1 MIRLWTV
8 AALYLANLPFADSM
22 FVVLLT
28 LPMFLMVL
36 VGLYRIRSRQFQIGD
51 VFWFCLFVY
60 FVISPLQRIHGD
72 RIGGATAIT
81 AYAYEPYEFVAA
93 MLIVVLFCLPFLF
106 VAMDR
111 AEPAPKVGALPPP
124 MPVLVVLN
132 GLAFASFVASQGG
145 MERLLSSRLEQDPA
159 PPFIGSLFFL
169 GLQSVTACLVAVRF
183 HASRSRLGSSRLA
196 ALPPLLL
203 VVILLAVARNP
214 FNAPRF
220 MLLAVWGPVML
231 ALYGGRVPAAW
242 FYVAGLLALT
252 ILFPILDITTRLGL
266 DGVGDLSDISVVG
279 NFFDIPSVDVFD
291 MAVHAVRFM
300 SAHDQM
306 WGEKLGAILLFF
318 VPRAVW
324 PGKPVVGGLD
334 VGNELFAAGMYGTP
348 NLSFFIGCDLYMDFG
363 FAGVALGGVVAAMLL
378 RLVLIAE
385 WGVFGGVSLSRI
397 LIASSLPILLRGP
410 VGAVLPLFVCQV
422 AIVLALSRRV
432 RDKVSSVLPDRERL
446 RR

>member
-8 AALYLANLPFADSM
+8 AALYLANLLFADSL

-36 VGLYRIRSRQFQIGD
+36 VGLYRIRSRQFRVGD

-60 FVISPLQRIHGD
+60 FVISPLQRMHGD

-81 AYAYEPYEFVAA
+81 AYAYEPQEFVVA

-106 VAMDR
+106 VSMERD
-111 AEPAPKVGALPPP
+111 EPAAEAGGSIFP
-124 MPVLVVLN
+124 MPVLLALN
-132 GLAFASFVASQGG
+132 GFAFASFVVSEGG
-145 MERLLSSRLEQDPA
+145 MERLLSSRLEQDPSQA
-159 PPFIGSLFFL
+159 FIGSLFFL

-183 HASRSRLGSSRLA
+183 HVSRSRLISFV
-196 ALPPLLL
+196 PLLL
-203 VVILLAVARNP
+203 VIVLLAVARNP

-231 ALYGGRVPAAW
+231 ALCGGRLPAAW

-252 ILFPILDITTRLGL
+252 ILFPVLNITTRLGL
-266 DGVGDLSDISVVG
+266 DGVGGLSEISVFG

-306 WGEKLGAILLFF
+306 WGEKLIAILLFF

-348 NLSFFIGCDLYMDFG
+348 NLSFFVGCDLYMDFG
-363 FAGVALGGVVAAMLL
+363 FAGVALGGIVAAMLL
-378 RLVLIAE
+378 RSVLMAE
-385 WGVFGGVSLSRI
+385 WGVFGGVSVLRI
-397 LIASSLPILLRGP
+397 LIASSMPILLRGP
-410 VGAVLPLFVCQV
+410 VGAVLPLFVCQIAV
-422 AIVLALSRRV
+422 VLALSRPV
-432 RDKVSSVLPDRERL
+432 RGQAYTALPYQERL
-446 RR
+446 RP

>member
-8 AALYLANLPFADSM
+8 AALYLANLPFADSL

-36 VGLYRIRSRQFQIGD
+36 VGLYRIRSRRFQIGD

-60 FVISPLQRIHGD
+60 FVISPLQRMHED
-72 RIGGATAIT
+72 QIGGATAIT
-81 AYAYEPYEFVAA
+81 AYAYEPHEFIAA

-106 VAMDR
+106 IPMERD
-111 AEPAPKVGALPPP
+111 EPVTKPDLAILP
-124 MPVLVVLN
+124 MPVLVALN
-132 GLAFASFVASQGG
+132 GLAFASFVASEGG
-145 MERLLSSRLEQDPA
+145 MERLLSSRLEQDPSQA
-159 PPFIGSLFFL
+159 FIGSLFFL

-183 HASRSRLGSSRLA
+183 HVSRSRLISLA
-196 ALPPLLL
+196 PLLL
-203 VVILLAVARNP
+203 VIALLAVARNP

-220 MLLAVWGPVML
+220 MLLAVWGPVVL
-231 ALYGGRVPAAW
+231 AFCGGRVSAAW

-252 ILFPILDITTRLGL
+252 ILFPVLNITTRLGL
-266 DGVGDLSDISVVG
+266 DGVGDLSEISVFG
-279 NFFDIPSVDVFD
+279 NFFDIPSVDAFD

-306 WGEKLGAILLFF
+306 WGEKLVAILLFF

-348 NLSFFIGCDLYMDFG
+348 NLSFFVGCDLYMDFG
-363 FAGVALGGVVAAMLL
+363 FAGVALGGIVAAMLL
-378 RLVLIAE
+378 RSVLMVE
-385 WGVFGGVSLSRI
+385 WGAFGGVSVSRI
-397 LIASSLPILLRGP
+397 LIASSMPILLRGP

-422 AIVLALSRRV
+422 VVVLALSRPV
-432 RDKVSSVLPDRERL
+432 RDQAYPALLCQERL

>member
-8 AALYLANLPFADSM
+8 AALYLANLPFADSL

-36 VGLYRIRSRQFQIGD
+36 VGLYRIQSRRFQIGD

-81 AYAYEPYEFVAA
+81 AYAYEPHEFIAA
-93 MLIVVLFCLPFLF
+93 MLIIVLFCLPFLF
-106 VAMDR
+106 VQMERD
-111 AEPAPKVGALPPP
+111 EPADEAGGWTLP
-124 MPVLVVLN
+124 MPVLLLLN
-132 GLAFASFVASQGG
+132 GLAFTSFVASEGG

-159 PPFIGSLFFL
+159 QAFIGSLFFL

-183 HASRSRLGSSRLA
+183 HGARSRLTSLV
-196 ALPPLLL
+196 PLLL
-203 VVILLAVARNP
+203 VIALLAISRNP

-231 ALYGGRVPAAW
+231 ALCGGRIPAAW
-242 FYVAGLLALT
+242 FYVVGLLALT
-252 ILFPILDITTRLGL
+252 ILFPVLSITTRLGL
-266 DGVGDLSDISVVG
+266 DGLGDLSEISVFG

-300 SAHDQM
+300 STHDQM
-306 WGEKLGAILLFF
+306 WGEKLTAILLFF

-348 NLSFFIGCDLYMDFG
+348 NLSFFVGCDLYMDFG
-363 FAGVALGGVVAAMLL
+363 FAGVALGGIVAAMLL
-378 RLVLIAE
+378 RWVLMAE
-385 WGVFGGVSLSRI
+385 RGVFGDVRVSRI

-410 VGAVLPLFVCQV
+410 VGAVLPLFVCQIAV
-422 AIVLALSRRV
+422 VLALSWLARDQAYPVLSYQERSRR
-432 RDKVSSVLPDRERL
+432 
-446 RR
+446 

>member
-8 AALYLANLPFADSM
+8 TALYLANLPFADSL

-36 VGLYRIRSRQFQIGD
+36 VGLYRIRSRRFQVGD

-60 FVISPLQRIHGD
+60 FVISPLQRMHGD

-81 AYAYEPYEFVAA
+81 AYAYEPQEFIAA

-106 VAMDR
+106 VSMERDQPP
-111 AEPAPKVGALPPP
+111 AEAGGSIFP
-124 MPVLVVLN
+124 MPVLLALN
-132 GLAFASFVASQGG
+132 SLAFASFVASEGG

-159 PPFIGSLFFL
+159 QAFIGSLFFL

-183 HASRSRLGSSRLA
+183 HAARSRLISFV
-196 ALPPLLL
+196 PLLF
-203 VVILLAVARNP
+203 VIALLAVARNP

-231 ALYGGRVPAAW
+231 ALCGGRVAAAW

-252 ILFPILDITTRLGL
+252 ILFPILNITTRLGL
-266 DGVGDLSDISVVG
+266 DGVGDLSEISVFG

-306 WGEKLGAILLFF
+306 WGEKLVAILLFF

-324 PGKPVVGGLD
+324 AGKPVVGGLD

-348 NLSFFIGCDLYMDFG
+348 NLSFLAGCDLYMDFG
-363 FAGVALGGVVAAMLL
+363 FAGVALGGAVTAMLL
-378 RLVLIAE
+378 RSVLMAK
-385 WGVFGGVSLSRI
+385 WGVVGGVSVLRI
-397 LIASSLPILLRGP
+397 LIASSMPILLRGP
-410 VGAVLPLFVCQV
+410 VGAVLPLFVCQIAV
-422 AIVLALSRRV
+422 VLALSWPV
-432 RDKVSSVLPDRERL
+432 RDQVYPAPFYRERL
-446 RR
+446 R